1 MAESQKPSVSNVVKS
16 KNDTT
21 GENEDSDDDEDD
33 SPNIFDDIQEEEK
46 DDWDEGESEED
57 SGLSIGKENTTNK
70 IVPSELAITIWS
82 SSRQIGPDWG
92 EDDWK
97 SIKVANQIRKYTS
110 HTKAKDFAAHKVDDE
125 LPGLFYKEKV
135 QAEKRLELLQVFRPL
150 KLIIH
155 ILIITNFRQ
164 ELEQQLV

>member
-1 MAESQKPSVSNVVKS
+1 M
-16 KNDTT
+16 
-21 GENEDSDDDEDD
+21 
-33 SPNIFDDIQEEEK
+33 
-46 DDWDEGESEED
+46 
-57 SGLSIGKENTTNK
+57 
-70 IVPSELAITIWS
+70 
-82 SSRQIGPDWG
+82 
-92 EDDWK
+92 
-97 SIKVANQIRKYTS
+97 ANQIKKYTG
-110 HTKAKDFAAHKVDDE
+110 HPKAQDFAAHKVDDE